1 MLQTKQDAELM
12 HSLSAT
18 NANTFKQN
26 RALSHAEVWG
36 QQFAADAENGRVD
49 RLAADAPCMTG

>member
-1 MLQTKQDAELM
+1 MLQTKQDAELI

-26 RALSHAEVWG
+26 RALFDAEVRD
-36 QQFAADAENGRVD
+36 QQFDADAENERLD
-49 RLAADAPCMTG
+49 RLAADALRMTG

>member
-1 MLQTKQDAELM
+1 MLQTKQDAELI

-26 RALSHAEVWG
+26 RTLSDAEVWD
-36 QQFAADAENGRVD
+36 QQFAADAENGRLD
-49 RLAADAPCMTG
+49 RLAADALRMTG